1 MRKPVLIVALLVLY
15 TRLTSA
21 QQVGVLTRNAVLRSE
36 PSSSANKLATLEAGE
51 AVTLLGNGRQAGYL
65 RVRTQTE
72 DVGWVWERFVRLVD
86 PTELHQPT
94 PLPAP
99 VPTPASPQPPT
110 SPHVAQGDFDSCPD
124 SGTAQL
130 VSIRPLN
137 RLKNRSAEPRDADVD
152 SSVTLAAMLAP
163 SSNDAGRFAETKAAE
178 ISGFVF
184 RVIPGGRTE
193 TTNCRKGDPVHRDT
207 HIELTKSP
215 TDTAEIQRVIVEVTP
230 RWRAGLKGDGTDWS
244 TATLQQTIER
254 RWIKVRGWLLFDTEH
269 KAQAENTNPGGTKN
283 WRATA
288 WEIHPI
294 TSIVVVSQP

>member
-1 MRKPVLIVALLVLY
+1 
-15 TRLTSA
+15 
-21 QQVGVLTRNAVLRSE
+21 
-36 PSSSANKLATLEAGE
+36 
-51 AVTLLGNGRQAGYL
+51 
-65 RVRTQTE
+65 
-72 DVGWVWERFVRLVD
+72 
-86 PTELHQPT
+86 
-94 PLPAP
+94 
-99 VPTPASPQPPT
+99 
-110 SPHVAQGDFDSCPD
+110 
-124 SGTAQL
+124 

-207 HIELTKSP
+207 HIELTNSP

>member
-1 MRKPVLIVALLVLY
+1 
-15 TRLTSA
+15 
-21 QQVGVLTRNAVLRSE
+21 
-36 PSSSANKLATLEAGE
+36 
-51 AVTLLGNGRQAGYL
+51 
-65 RVRTQTE
+65 
-72 DVGWVWERFVRLVD
+72 
-86 PTELHQPT
+86 
-94 PLPAP
+94 
-99 VPTPASPQPPT
+99 
-110 SPHVAQGDFDSCPD
+110 
-124 SGTAQL
+124 

-152 SSVTLAAMLAP
+152 GGVTLAAMLAP

-178 ISGFVF
+178 ITGFVF
-184 RVIPGGRTE
+184 RVIPGGRSE

-207 HIELTKSP
+207 HIELTNSP

-294 TSIVVVSQP
+294 TSMLVVSQP